1 MTAEKLKTSLRIKI
15 LILLVT
21 GFLIVMMFPKGE
33 AIESEVNVGTI
44 WIQDDLIASSSFPIL
59 KPAEQYKREI
69 ESAKNLVYNIY
80 MRDDA
85 AFEKLIDT
93 ITAYNEFLKATIEQ
107 DNKSEQG
114 KFVPKVF
121 LSDNAYSFFKE
132 QFNKAPD
139 KQSVFR
145 ELLRVPLTYLEAQYE
160 KGILERS
167 LSNISGD
174 SIALRIGNIDIIYPK
189 KRFTDKEN
197 ALNEFSGF
205 TSTISGSEYIV
216 EYISYFVAPN
226 IQFSKELTE
235 EEATVAKDRVS
246 KYVGIVAE
254 NERIVAK
261 HDRITNE
268 TKLKIDSYRAARAED
283 SGVGG
288 AILQFVG
295 KFLHILSLLMLLA
308 VYIYYFRQKIYRD
321 NSRILLFA
329 ILFVFVSY
337 LTYLANTFA
346 LNDSIQFLIVV
357 PSVAMLVT
365 IIFDSRVGFYSTVL
379 ISLIVGALRGN
390 DYSFA
395 AMNIVAG
402 SACVYTVRDIKNRSQ
417 IFRTFAYIVVGY
429 GITILA
435 FGLERFS
442 PWTKI
447 GSDFAFAAI
456 NGLISPVLTYG
467 ILIFV
472 ERFFKLTTDLTLQ
485 ELTSYDHPLM
495 RELQSKAI
503 GTFNHSI
510 SMAGI
515 VGSTAELIG
524 AHKQLALVGAYY
536 HDIGKTLTPGMF
548 VENQVGERN
557 MHEDLP
563 PEKSVEYIRAHV
575 EKGIQLAREHKL
587 PPEVI
592 DFIPTHHGTSIIAYF
607 YDKAVKMYG
616 EDKVNEA
623 DYRYPG
629 PKPFSKETALVM
641 LADGCESAVRSIDE
655 PTPEKIENMVV
666 NLIDKKVSDHQLD
679 ETPLTLEDLKKI
691 KTHFIAQL
699 QGNTYKRIRYP
710 KQEEMEKED

>member
-1 MTAEKLKTSLRIKI
+1 MTVEKLKTSLRIKI
-15 LILLVT
+15 LILIVT

-59 KPAEQYKREI
+59 KPTEQYKREV
-69 ESAKNLVYNIY
+69 EEAKNSIYNIY
-80 MRDDA
+80 IRDDA

-93 ITAYNEFLKATIEQ
+93 ITGYNEFLKVTIEQ

-114 KFVPKVF
+114 KFIPKVF
-121 LSDNAYSFFKE
+121 LSDKAYSFFKE
-132 QFNKAPD
+132 QFNKASD
-139 KQSVFR
+139 KQAVFR
-145 ELLRVPLTYLEAQYE
+145 ELLRIPLTHLEAQYE
-160 KGILERS
+160 RGILERS

-197 ALNEFSGF
+197 ALNEFSGY
-205 TSTISGSEYIV
+205 TSALPGSEFIV
-216 EYISYFVAPN
+216 EYISFFVTPN
-226 IQFSKELTE
+226 IPFSKELTE
-235 EEATVAKDRVS
+235 EEAAVAQDRVS

-261 HDRITNE
+261 HDRITND

-283 SGVGG
+283 SGLGG

-308 VYIYYFRQKIYRD
+308 IYIYYFRQKIYRD
-321 NSRILLFA
+321 NLRILLFA

-365 IIFDSRVGFYSTVL
+365 IIFDSRVGFYSTVI

-467 ILIFV
+467 ILIFF

-536 HDIGKTLTPGMF
+536 HDIGKTLNPGMF

-575 EKGIQLAREHKL
+575 QKGIQLAREHKL

-616 EDKVNEA
+616 QENVKEE

-629 PKPFSKETALVM
+629 PRPYSKETALVM
-641 LADGCESAVRSIDE
+641 LADGCESAVRSIAD